1 MQKCWLKR
9 IHRRRWNVWLMAKY
23 KDRNR
28 FYYNDY
34 SIGHYSFRK
43 KYKYW
48 HLYRDDVTISKV
60 AEENFTFC
68 IFQDSNVGNE
78 RCRWLEILRGQENW
92 KSEFLIGNWTFFFF
106 FFIWKLKLERDWNLK
121 IENAGDWK
129 SRSMEIL
136 KWKISGKRLG
146 DIYV

>member
-28 FYYNDY
+28 FYYIDC

-60 AEENFTFC
+60 AEENLTFC
-68 IFQDSNVGNE
+68 IFQDSSVGNE

-92 KSEFLIGNWTFFFF
+92 KSEFLIGNWTFFFLF
-106 FFIWKLKLERDWNLK
+106 ENWNSKEIGILRLKMRE
-121 IENAGDWK
+121 IENRAVWK
-129 SRSMEIL
+129 F
-136 KWKISGKRLG
+136 
-146 DIYV
+146 

>member
-106 FFIWKLKLERDWNLK
+106 FLFENWNSKEIGILRLKMRE
-121 IENAGDWK
+121 IENRAVWK
-129 SRSMEIL
+129 F
-136 KWKISGKRLG
+136 
-146 DIYV
+146 